1 MLAKKVPKLVKYV
14 GNEARVLLERRHMN
28 LAPQQILDEI
38 EKRRAS
44 FPVLNIVDEI
54 WIVEKIFYGTDFGG
68 EYFRFELREGDAL
81 TASYDF
87 DGTQLPTRYEDEFAE
102 VVHLIGA

>member
-1 MLAKKVPKLVKYV
+1 MRRQQVADTLGHVVKRMLAKKVPKLVKYV

-44 FPVLNIVDEI
+44 FPVL
-54 WIVEKIFYGTDFGG
+54 KH
-68 EYFRFELREGDAL
+68 R
-81 TASYDF
+81 
-87 DGTQLPTRYEDEFAE
+87 
-102 VVHLIGA
+102 